1 VRQLGLVGAL
11 DPTLLKRAG
20 ISKPTF
26 YFELYLDEFQKE
38 AQRLYKPV
46 SKYPAVKR
54 DLNVVIREE
63 IDSLQLL
70 DVVRSSAGEQLM
82 ELELLDVYRGQGID
96 SGKKSVTLSLIFQ
109 SNSRT
114 LTYQEI
120 DDACDMVVTSIK
132 TDLDG
137 ALRE

>member
-1 VRQLGLVGAL
+1 M
-11 DPTLLKRAG
+11 AG
-20 ISKPTF
+20 
-26 YFELYLDEFQKE
+26 
-38 AQRLYKPV
+38 LYKPV

-63 IDSLQLL
+63 IDSIELL
-70 DVVRSSAGEQLM
+70 DVVRSSAGDQLI

-114 LTYQEI
+114 LTFQEI
-120 DDACDMVVTSIK
+120 DDACGMVVTSVEI
-132 TDLDG
+132 DLDG
-137 ALRE
+137 ELRE